1 MDFLWKLLYQPTST
15 VVDMKTSLATTI
27 SIVGVLAAGGVALA
41 VNSSVLDSATMTAEN
56 APALQAEIVALTDT
70 ASLAP
75 ADQGGTLA
83 SQSNGVDDPAPSASV
98 PEVQPTETTVVAPA
112 TPSATSVQSAY
123 NVQGFGVVTLA
134 QGTGSLTVV
143 SVAPESTVKYTTKQE
158 SPTRIEVFFVSSAG
172 VSIKFHADVIDG
184 RIVTSVM
191 NEPGPRIGGHTKRED
206 DHDGD
211 RDEDHDEDHES
222 GEHDDD

>member
-1 MDFLWKLLYQPTST
+1 MRKKF
-15 VVDMKTSLATTI
+15 AI
-27 SIVGVLAAGGVALA
+27 GVA
-41 VNSSVLDSATMTAEN
+41 VLMAMLTLRLVS
-56 APALQAEIVALTDT
+56 PVAA
-70 ASLAP
+70 ASP
-75 ADQGGTLA
+75 
-83 SQSNGVDDPAPSASV
+83 
-98 PEVQPTETTVVAPA
+98 
-112 TPSATSVQSAY
+112 
-123 NVQGFGVVTLA
+123 
-134 QGTGSLTVV
+134 GSLTIV

-211 RDEDHDEDHES
+211 RDEGHDEDHES